1 MHRKSKWV
9 ALSAT
14 VMGLLFSHAAWSK
27 VTPEE
32 AAELGKSL
40 TPLGGIMAGNE
51 DNSIPAWDGGYK
63 PARMPPDQAKRLPQS
78 YPGIGDQKPLFT
90 ITAANMAEYE
100 DKLTE
105 GSKTM
110 LQRYPAS
117 YKMEVYP
124 TVRSAYAPQFVYD
137 ATYKNALNA
146 ETSNGGES
154 IRNAVGGTPFPIP
167 GHALEIIW
175 NHKTRFRGQSIRRY
189 NTQLAVQTSGSFVPH
204 KLREDVLFSYSDPQA
219 TPDSLNGV
227 MTYFLQIA
235 TAPTRA
241 AGQVLLVHETMD
253 QLQDTRRAWL
263 YNPGQ
268 RRVRRAPN
276 VAYDNPGSGSDGLR
290 TNDQL
295 DVYNGATD
303 RYRWKLLGKKE
314 FYVPY
319 NAYKLA
325 DDRLSYDDIV
335 REGHA
340 NQDLMRYELHRVW
353 VVDSNL
359 REGTNHVYKRRTF
372 YVDEDSWTILMVD
385 IYDNRDQLWRIQEYH
400 QIVVPWLDSVGPAGH
415 MIYDLQS
422 NRYLAMELSNE
433 EPLFEAMEFK
443 DTYFRTSNVR
453 KIARR

>member
-1 MHRKSKWV
+1 MHRTIAILTSLLCLI
-9 ALSAT
+9 ASTTAT
-14 VMGLLFSHAAWSK
+14 AK

-40 TPLGGIMAGNE
+40 TPLGAIKSGNA
-51 DNSIPAWDGGYK
+51 DSSIPAWDGGYK
-63 PARMPPDQAKRLPQS
+63 LKRTPPDSAKRNPKS
-78 YPGIGDQKPLFT
+78 YPGMGDQNPVMT
-90 ITAANMAEYE
+90 INSGNMANYA

-105 GSKTM
+105 GHKIM
-110 LQRYPAS
+110 LARYPNS
-117 YKMEVYP
+117 YKLPVYP
-124 TVRSAYAPQFVYD
+124 TVRSAYAPQYVYD

-146 ETSNGGES
+146 DTSNGGES

-167 GHALEIIW
+167 IAPLEIIW
-175 NHKTRFRGQSIRRY
+175 NHKTRYRGQSIRRY
-189 NTQLAVQTSGSFVPH
+189 NTQLAVQTSGSFMPH
-204 KLREDVLFSYSDPQA
+204 KLREDVLFSYSDPKA
-219 TPDSLNGV
+219 TADSLNGV
-227 MTYFLQIA
+227 MTYFLQVA
-235 TAPTRA
+235 TSPPRA

-319 NAYKLA
+319 NAIKLA
-325 DDRLSYDDIV
+325 DDSLEYEDII
-335 REGHA
+335 RPSHA

-353 VVDSNL
+353 VVDSFL

-400 QIVVPWLDSVGPAGH
+400 QMTVPWLDSVGPAGH

-422 NRYLAMELSNE
+422 NRYLAMEFSNE
-433 EPLFEAMEFK
+433 EPLFEAKDFK
-443 DTYFRTSNVR
+443 DTYFRTNNVR